1 MPTPST
7 TAIPI
12 KKSRLPKWFPRRGVP
27 LADMVF
33 FFDNLRVMIHAG
45 LSYNQAFHTL
55 VTQTTN
61 RRWKAILEDI
71 ALRVERGETLAVA
84 MERFPAFTPLMT
96 NMMRIGEISGTL
108 DGALTALVNQM
119 KKDLTLRAK
128 IRGALMYP
136 CVILSATGV
145 ISVGMM
151 IFVVPK
157 ILEIFKDIKTPLPLP
172 TRILLAVSGLVT
184 EHGLVVGIALV
195 ATMIALHFFI
205 KTPFGKR
212 LMHTLFLRAWIL
224 GPIVRKINL
233 ARMTRTLSTLLRTG
247 IPIQDALTN
256 TGRVLSNVHFQEA
269 LFATTTAVNRG
280 ASIGD
285 ALAQH
290 PHLFPSIVTQ
300 MAAVG
305 EQAGQLDEMLG
316 ELAVYYESQVDD
328 TLSNMTQ
335 IIEPVLVL
343 TLGVAVGGIAVAII
357 SPIYAL
363 SESF

>member
-1 MPTPST
+1 MPEPHTPST
-7 TAIPI
+7 T
-12 KKSRLPKWFPRRGVP
+12 RLPSWFPKRNIP

-45 LSYNQAFHTL
+45 LSYNQAFRTL

-61 RRWKAILEDI
+61 KRWQNILQDI
-71 ALRVERGETLAVA
+71 AGRIERGETLALA
-84 MERFPAFTPLMT
+84 MARFPAFTPLMT
-96 NMMRIGEISGTL
+96 NMVRIGELSGTL
-108 DGALTALVNQM
+108 DDALTALVNQM
-119 KKDLTLRAK
+119 KKDLALRAK
-128 IRGALMYP
+128 VRGALMYP
-136 CVILSATGV
+136 AVILSATGV

-157 ILEIFKDIKTPLPLP
+157 ILDIFKDIKTPLPLA
-172 TRILLAVSGLVT
+172 TRILLGVSGIITSHGISAAIVFVT
-184 EHGLVVGIALV
+184 VVTAL
-195 ATMIALHFFI
+195 TFFA
-205 KTPFGKR
+205 KKPLGKR
-212 LMHTLFLRAWIL
+212 LLHTVFLRAWIL

-233 ARMTRTLSTLLRTG
+233 ARLTRTLATLLRTG

-256 TGRVLSNVHFQEA
+256 TANVLGNMHFKQA
-269 LFATTTAVNRG
+269 ILAATTAVNRG

-285 ALAQH
+285 ALAEH
-290 PHLFPSIVTQ
+290 PHLFPPIVTQ
-300 MAAVG
+300 MAIVG
-305 EQAGQLDEMLG
+305 EQAGQLDEMLT

-328 TLSNMTQ
+328 TLSNITQ